1 MKRIGILTLDS
12 RIYNYGGLLQEY
24 ALFKIIE
31 NSNFEVE
38 IIDYDN
44 YSEANTFS
52 YKRGFKYFSLKKFIH
67 KIELKLN
74 IGETSSDTSLPAES
88 KQLFDEFRKKYL
100 TFSERCDQRDIKRI
114 CEAYDYVICG
124 SDQIW
129 NPAYNIPSFFL
140 NFLSNNKGKIIYA
153 ASLGVS
159 KLTRLQKK
167 TYSKLLIGI
176 KNVSVREKNA
186 KEIIQQLTDSE
197 VKLVLDPT
205 LLLKKKDWIGLMN
218 CDFCEKDY
226 IFCYFLG
233 MSKEKINAA
242 SKFAKKN
249 KLKII
254 SIPFANSE
262 ISEKE
267 FSTYKEPV
275 GPLEFLELIYNAKII
290 LTDSFHAC
298 VFSIMFDRP
307 FRVFSRSNLNTNMDG
322 RLETLLRYIN
332 KPEYMI
338 KPDNLD
344 DVEIELNNSYDYSN
358 IDKERKNSI
367 KWLKDAIENENKS
380 T

>member
-1 MKRIGILTLDS
+1 
-12 RIYNYGGLLQEY
+12 
-24 ALFKIIE
+24 
-31 NSNFEVE
+31 
-38 IIDYDN
+38 
-44 YSEANTFS
+44 
-52 YKRGFKYFSLKKFIH
+52 
-67 KIELKLN
+67 
-74 IGETSSDTSLPAES
+74 
-88 KQLFDEFRKKYL
+88 
-100 TFSERCDQRDIKRI
+100 
-114 CEAYDYVICG
+114 
-124 SDQIW
+124 
-129 NPAYNIPSFFL
+129 
-140 NFLSNNKGKIIYA
+140 
-153 ASLGVS
+153 
-159 KLTRLQKK
+159 
-167 TYSKLLIGI
+167 
-176 KNVSVREKNA
+176 
-186 KEIIQQLTDSE
+186 
-197 VKLVLDPT
+197 
-205 LLLKKKDWIGLMN
+205 
-218 CDFCEKDY
+218 
-226 IFCYFLG
+226 